1 MFESLILS
9 DNLISLNSLRITK
22 SKKKPV
28 HYANFK
34 LRSKMKRKK
43 TYTNE
48 KDEAKY

>member
-22 SKKKPV
+22 SKKNPV
-28 HYANFK
+28 NYANFK
-34 LRSKMKRKK
+34 LRNKMKRKK